1 MNPFNELISKSFF
14 LARPQW
20 FPYAIAVG
28 IVIAVLT
35 LLSYRSSRMPGW
47 AKLCSMALRM
57 GGVGLLLLCL
67 LEPMGSVERAKPQA
81 NMFAVVVD
89 NSQSTREVWRNVGR
103 MRNDPDEEQW
113 YRSILSD
120 KADWIRQLSNDF
132 RVRRYLFDDSLDPID
147 SFEGI
152 QQGAMESALVRSMLS
167 IQERYPHRQTLN
179 GDSTTTDQPLAGI
192 ILFSDGQ
199 ATDKERLDAI
209 KSMKTPIYPVLSG
222 EVSPTKDLYI
232 TDATTRTS
240 DFETAPVTITANASH
255 QGFSGQ
261 TAVVDLLDDSGKAV
275 ESKTIALKEPGQPV
289 PFEFRFRP
297 AKTGIQGYRVV
308 VRPTPSSTRN
318 RQESDG
324 KPKVDKVSEDALMN
338 SSEFTIANNQRHQV
352 VDRNRGPYKILYIA
366 GRPNWEYK
374 FLTRALAEDDE
385 MRLTGLIRIAKKE
398 PKFSFR
404 DSKLDAANPLF
415 SGFEDA
421 TDEEKEQFDEPV
433 FVRLGLSEEGLLK
446 KGFPKDLD
454 ELYAYD
460 AIMIDDVEHSFFTL
474 EQQSMIRQFVSLRGG
489 GLMALGGQESMRG
502 NDFRNS
508 VISQLLPIYGE
519 DGPFEKNEM
528 TNDPNTETVAS
539 VRMELTRDGWLQPF
553 MRLAD
558 TELNEK
564 KRLEKMPGFQV
575 WNRVKDIK
583 PGAAILSQGI
593 IEGEDP
599 IPLLV
604 TQRFGRGRTSAFL
617 LGDWWRW
624 AMRREDSD
632 PVPLY
637 QAWRQLARWLVTDV
651 PKRIQVSSE
660 LVEGSQRVQNI
671 MVDLRGND
679 FQVIDNGSVKLSIR
693 KPDGIVLE
701 QTAEASSEVPGRYI
715 STVLSEIEGVYA
727 VTAQCNAP
735 DGSDLGTSQLGW
747 VHDPLAK
754 EFQSVGED
762 QAFLREL
769 AEQTGGR
776 VLLASELDSFASNVP
791 SGSIPIR
798 EKRVYPLWHQS
809 WVILLA
815 LATLCTEWGWRR
827 RYGMS

>member
-1 MNPFNELISKSFF
+1 M
-14 LARPQW
+14 ARPHW
-20 FPYAIAVG
+20 IPYAIAVAL
-28 IVIAVLT
+28 VIAVLT
-35 LLSYRSSRMPGW
+35 VISYRSSRMPAW
-47 AKLCSMALRM
+47 AKLCSMAMRM

-89 NSQSTREVWRNVGR
+89 NSQSTREAWRNVGR
-103 MRNDPDEEQW
+103 MRNDPNDEQW
-113 YRSILSD
+113 YRSILGD

-152 QQGAMESALVRSMLS
+152 QQGATESALVRSMLS
-167 IQERYPHRQTLN
+167 IQERYPRRATWN
-179 GDSTTTDQPLAGI
+179 AESAANDQPLAGI

-209 KSMKTPIYPVLSG
+209 KDMKTPIYPVLSG
-222 EVSPTKDLYI
+222 ESTKAKDIYI
-232 TDATTRTS
+232 VDATTRTS
-240 DFETAPVTITANASH
+240 DFETAPVTITANVSH
-255 QGFSGQ
+255 RGFSGQ
-261 TAVVDLLDDSGKAV
+261 SALVDLLDETGKVV
-275 ESKTIALKEPGQPV
+275 ESKTVPFREPEQPV
-289 PFEFRFRP
+289 PVEFRFRP
-297 AKTGIQGYRVV
+297 TRTGIQGYRVV
-308 VRPTPSSTRN
+308 VREIPSSPSKPADNEKADSKSSAAETTME
-318 RQESDG
+318 ESL
-324 KPKVDKVSEDALMN
+324 V
-338 SSEFTIANNQRHQV
+338 SSEFTNANNQRHQV

-415 SGFEDA
+415 SGFEDV

-502 NDFRNS
+502 NDFRDS

-519 DGPFEKNEM
+519 DGPVEKNET
-528 TNDPNTETVAS
+528 TNDPNEESVAT

-558 TELNEK
+558 TEMNEK

-583 PGAAILSQGI
+583 PGAAVLSQGI
-593 IEGEDP
+593 IEGDAP

-604 TQRFGRGRTSAFL
+604 TQRFGRGRTSSL
-617 LGDWWRW
+617 LIGDWWRW

-632 PVPLY
+632 PTPLY

-679 FQVIDNGSVKLSIR
+679 FQVIDNGSVKVSVR
-693 KPDGIVLE
+693 RPDGVVRE
-701 QTAEASSEVPGRYI
+701 QTAEASSEVPGRYVT
-715 STVLSEIEGVYA
+715 TVLSDVEGVYA

-735 DGSDLGTSQLGW
+735 DGSDLGTSQFGW
-747 VHDPLAK
+747 VFDPLAK

-762 QAFLREL
+762 EVFLKEL

-776 VLLASELDSFASNVP
+776 VLYASELDSFVSNVP
-791 SGSIPIR
+791 SSSIPIR
-798 EKRVYPLWHQS
+798 EKRVYSLWHQS
-809 WVILLA
+809 WVILIA
-815 LATLCTEWGWRR
+815 LATLCCEWGWRR